1 MAMAAILAM
10 LVTCVAM
17 ISLPMILGAVFES
30 GDGNGVKDN
39 PSLSA
44 NSGGSLGITK
54 SDSANQKVWRAG
66 EGASPGS
73 GTSTG
78 SFTPATGSGGG
89 RAGAAA
95 GGLSEGF
102 YGSSCP
108 QVETIIEQQLRVIL
122 QADIGQAAG
131 ILRIMFHD
139 CFVQG
144 CDASLL
150 LVRPTTEQ
158 TATPNNASI
167 RASSLRA
174 LDTIKAAIEA
184 VCPGVVS
191 CADTIVL
198 STKIAVKLSGGPII
212 PMRTGRR
219 DGLSAASNQTVV
231 NNIPPPTLNITAL
244 KQNFQNQGLDSRDL
258 VALSGGH
265 TIGRAHCRFVDPQI
279 TPTISTDLNTAFA
292 LNLSRICL
300 PANNSIK
307 ARQTTHLDFITQ
319 NLFDNSYFQ
328 NVLSKVAI
336 FHTDAALTN
345 ASDTLQLVQLYA
357 QNQPLFFQQFSQS
370 MIKMSQLNILTGQQG
385 EIRKKCTTPNQY
397 LNA

>member
-1 MAMAAILAM
+1 MDMATILVM
-10 LVTCVAM
+10 LVAFAAAM
-17 ISLPMILGAVFES
+17 GCIPTMFAATPGSE
-30 GDGNGVKDN
+30 DGSGVKDN

-44 NSGGSLGITK
+44 SSRGSVGITDRDAAHQKAWRTGEEASAHAGGFHTGSGSGGS
-54 SDSANQKVWRAG
+54 
-66 EGASPGS
+66 
-73 GTSTG
+73 
-78 SFTPATGSGGG
+78 GSGGG
-89 RAGAAA
+89 A
-95 GGLSEGF
+95 GGLSVGF
-102 YGSSCP
+102 YSSSCP
-108 QVETIIEQQLRVIL
+108 QVETVIEQQLRVIL
-122 QADIGQAAG
+122 QANIGQAAG

-150 LVRPTTEQ
+150 LLRPTTEL

-174 LDTIKAAIEA
+174 LDTIKAAVEA

-244 KQNFQNQGLDSRDL
+244 KQNFQNHGLDSRDL
-258 VALSGGH
+258 VSLSGGH

-300 PANNSIK
+300 PANNPIK
-307 ARQTTHLDFITQ
+307 ARQTTHLDFVTP
-319 NLFDNSYFQ
+319 NLFDNSYF
-328 NVLSKVAI
+328 NNILAKVAI

-370 MIKMSQLNILTGQQG
+370 MIKMSQLNVLTGQQG
-385 EIRKKCTTPNQY
+385 EIRKKCSTPNQF
-397 LNA
+397 LNS